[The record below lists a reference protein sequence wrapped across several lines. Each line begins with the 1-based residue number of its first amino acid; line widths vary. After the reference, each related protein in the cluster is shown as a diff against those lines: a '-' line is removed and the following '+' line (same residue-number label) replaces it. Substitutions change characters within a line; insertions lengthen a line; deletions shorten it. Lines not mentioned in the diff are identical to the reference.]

1 MCVCVCVCVCGVR
14 RPSQVK
20 RREALGVKGLG
31 REEREE
37 LFEQLGPEAVAA
49 IKIDHPKPAVT
60 SGKVAD
66 LLRAPAVAG
75 DKATAAPPNVTKV
88 EVVAA

>member
-1 MCVCVCVCVCGVR
+1 MCVCGVR

-37 LFEQLGPEAVAA
+37 LFEQLGPEAKAA
-49 IKIDHPKPAVT
+49 MKINNPKPVAT
-60 SGKVAD
+60 S
-66 LLRAPAVAG
+66 
-75 DKATAAPPNVTKV
+75 DKAAKAVAAPPNATTV